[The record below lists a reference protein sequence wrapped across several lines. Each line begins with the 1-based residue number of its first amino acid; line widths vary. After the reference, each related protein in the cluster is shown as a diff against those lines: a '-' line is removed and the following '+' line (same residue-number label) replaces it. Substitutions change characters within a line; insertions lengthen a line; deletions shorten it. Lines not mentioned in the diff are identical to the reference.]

1 MDGELRKTVRKTEQ
15 KVITPSGGSTLEKPK
30 APSAMSGKALGVF
43 FVEALKLKAIDDAI
57 YNKFTALFEKWGE
70 TKGPEQIENLR
81 DLRQFYKT
89 II

>member
-1 MDGELRKTVRKTEQ
+1 M
-15 KVITPSGGSTLEKPK
+15 ITPSGGSAMVKPK

-57 YNKFTALFEKWGE
+57 YNKFNSLFEKWGE
-70 TKGPEQIENLR
+70 TKGPEKIENLR
-81 DLRQFYKT
+81 ELRQFYKT